1 MSRCSRGMHS
11 GNLRRKRP
19 RLVRFFFSSCCC
31 GGGDCSVAA
40 ALDGSVGGSA
50 AGEFG
55 GESSMNLAARA
66 KEFPFEKGVVRREL
80 FQLQLQLGNRRLLRP
95 HDSL

>member
-1 MSRCSRGMHS
+1 MHS
-11 GNLRRKRP
+11 GNLRHAATTTRSLLLLLLLLRRW
-19 RLVRFFFSSCCC
+19 RLFCRGGVRRVGGRL
-31 GGGDCSVAA
+31 GGGRVRRRVVD
-40 ALDGSVGGSA
+40 
-50 AGEFG
+50 
-55 GESSMNLAARA
+55 ESLAARA